1 MPNNFEVGDVVRCI
15 EGTATLLTE
24 GEVYTVV
31 ALDIFNNFINV
42 IGERGG
48 ESHGGWVTSRFVLAS
63 SHLKPV
69 SKLTGMAQF
78 YKERGM

>member
-48 ESHGGWVTSRFVLAS
+48 ESHGGWVASRFVLVS